1 MVPCRLTTR
10 RHVGTRAIGAA
21 RLRKDV
27 CLGAEMGLSWTQ
39 YLTHELVF
47 LHLAVARASPQP
59 AERNPRF
66 HHPAGCMFPYRCGAW
81 SHWIIG
87 SPPCQCLLLAQRV
100 VQPGAKDLLCTR
112 ARELSVSLRLHARHE
127 CGCGAMHP
135 HAGTAG
141 VYYPSPPLSPPP
153 CLVVLPLVG
162 VVNPARTH
170 MRTTHTDNSR
180 TQQV

>member
-1 MVPCRLTTR
+1 MFAWGLKWGCHGRSISPMNWYSYTSPSPVPHHSQRN
-10 RHVGTRAIGAA
+10 AIHASITQ
-21 RLRKDV
+21 
-27 CLGAEMGLSWTQ
+27 LGACFPT
-39 YLTHELVF
+39 
-47 LHLAVARASPQP
+47 AVVLGR
-59 AERNPRF
+59 
-66 HHPAGCMFPYRCGAW
+66 
-81 SHWIIG
+81 IG